1 MPLRTKD
8 RQVLERMT
16 DARRRNN
23 ELWMKLVEIA
33 IETKKGRDILS
44 HINDNDK
51 EISQC
56 LSQLSAR

>member
-1 MPLRTKD
+1 
-8 RQVLERMT
+8 MT